1 MSSKFD
7 ERENSGVIRNFGN
20 MLVELSGIVPDG
32 IVCYFTSYK
41 YMEHILVKWN
51 EMGILMKV
59 LENKLIF
66 IESKDSYET
75 MLALENYKK
84 ACDSGRGAV
93 FLSVAR
99 GKVPEGV
106 DFSEHYGRCIII
118 FGIPLDNFG

>member
-1 MSSKFD
+1 MRFY
-7 ERENSGVIRNFGN
+7 I
-20 MLVELSGIVPDG
+20 
-32 IVCYFTSYK
+32 
-41 YMEHILVKWN
+41 
-51 EMGILMKV
+51 
-59 LENKLIF
+59 ENKLIF

-118 FGIPLDNFG
+118 FGIPF